1 MINSS
6 FFKMVIVQLANCRKL
21 THGASFGEFEGP
33 SFMLLQ
39 IFFSLFRSTLA
50 VHTGHAMQKLSGLP
64 AASLH
69 ALGPHPTSR
78 LIAMGFPQSRFSRV
92 IGGGDFKLPGT
103 PLTFCTVP
111 GRIDL
116 QHVAGKDPKDSISFP
131 SRESSSFSTGS
142 LRYQWTHPI
151 SPRVIRFFVTLRQTL

>member
-1 MINSS
+1 MGHHRSSQALLPSLLQSECHFTRWRLRHKRTSAPPWGPLGHTFYPLGSMINSS
-6 FFKMVIVQLANCRKL
+6 FLKMVIAQLANCRKL
-21 THGASFGEFEGP
+21 PHGASFGEFEGP
-33 SFMLLQ
+33 SFMLQ

-92 IGGGDFKLPGT
+92 IGGDFKLPG
-103 PLTFCTVP
+103 PL
-111 GRIDL
+111 
-116 QHVAGKDPKDSISFP
+116 P
-131 SRESSSFSTGS
+131 S
-142 LRYQWTHPI
+142 P
-151 SPRVIRFFVTLRQTL
+151 V